1 MFDEVEGLVL
11 LAAVDG
17 LLEAAAP
24 DGFAEAPLEVQW
36 SEMCCTLA
44 TLNEFPFAE
53 LVLVEPLGLLAVAL
67 ELAPLELPVRATS
80 CPTCCANWSVLPLNW

>member
-1 MFDEVEGLVL
+1 MFDEVEGLEL

-24 DGFAEAPLEVQW
+24 DGFADAPLDVQW
-36 SEMCCTLA
+36 SAMCCTLA
-44 TLNEFPFAE
+44 TLNELPLAE

-67 ELAPLELPVRATS
+67 ELAPLLLPVRATS
-80 CPTCCANWSVLPLNW
+80 CPTCCAN